1 MGKKPTFAEHLLAL
15 LSEPAFIK
23 FTNLLGEPNIFRI
36 VGRCHYERWHSCFWG
51 WLLDA
56 EGTHLLST
64 YVLKRFL
71 LLLFDERCL
80 KAEGHAIRKIIN
92 LLPTIEF
99 TNVEVSPNEYAPS
112 ETSVKD
118 VGRFDIFLTA
128 EYNSAKGKQEKLNII
143 FELKIDS
150 PVDGKQSQRYADWLQ
165 KQHCNDNNLL
175 IYIVPKLLSDSK
187 ATAGDERWYCIDY
200 QLLHDKLLVP
210 VIDHPNLNEKAKP
223 FIIQYIKNLKTTYK
237 GIKMAITEQEK
248 SLARELY
255 DRYTDVF
262 DSIFDALQAEGVID
276 YTPADLPA
284 RGRETGKI
292 AVKVDGRVFEGEMLR
307 TLYEK
312 ILKYIVDKGYISKIA
327 LPWGTGRSRYII
339 SNEKNPRHPNGRDF
353 FNPVWCEGYAMESHY
368 SRQRGLAVLDS
379 LCKKLEIE
387 YEPIDV

>member
-51 WLLDA
+51 WLLDP

-71 LLLFDERCL
+71 LLLFDNRCL
-80 KAEGHAIRKIIN
+80 KAKNQYMKKIIN

-99 TNVEVSPNEYAPS
+99 TNIEVSPNEYSSS

-128 EYNSAKGKQEKLNII
+128 EYKSAKVKQEKLNII

-150 PVDGKQSQRYADWLQ
+150 PVDVKQSQRYADWLE
-165 KQHCNDNNLL
+165 KQHSDDTNFL

-187 ATAGDERWYCIDY
+187 ATTGDERWYCIDY
-200 QLLHDKLLVP
+200 QLLHDKLLLP
-210 VIDHPNLNEKAKP
+210 VVDHPYLNEKTKP

-237 GIKMAITEQEK
+237 GIKMALTEQEK

-255 DRYTDVF
+255 DKYGDVF
-262 DSIFDALQAEGVID
+262 DSIFDALQAEGLID
-276 YTPADLPA
+276 YTPSDLPV
-284 RGRETGKI
+284 RGREKGRI
-292 AVKVDGRVFEGEMLR
+292 AVKVDGHVFEGEMLR
-307 TLYEK
+307 TLYDK
-312 ILKYIVDKGYISKIA
+312 ILKYIVDKGYVSKIA
-327 LPWGTGRSRYII
+327 LPWGMGRTRYII
-339 SNEKNPRHPNGRDF
+339 SNEKNPKHPNGRDF
-353 FNPVWCEGYAMESHY
+353 FNAVRYGGYAMESHY
-368 SRQRGLAVLDS
+368 SRERGLTVLDS